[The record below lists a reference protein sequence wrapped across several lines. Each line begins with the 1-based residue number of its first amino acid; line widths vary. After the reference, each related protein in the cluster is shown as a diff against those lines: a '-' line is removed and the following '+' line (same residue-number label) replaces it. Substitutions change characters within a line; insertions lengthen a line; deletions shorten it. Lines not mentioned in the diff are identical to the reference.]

1 MYNHSTLIFTVSSG
15 MLLGG
20 ILFLNSFGY
29 INIGSLLTRLGIN
42 LFNTNSNIPQSTS
55 TTSNPIH
62 ITIENPQNNERQISS
77 GFFRELGKKLLVVID
92 LYIEKLKD
100 KRQKYG

>member
-1 MYNHSTLIFTVSSG
+1 MHNHSTLIFTVGSG
-15 MLLGG
+15 ILLGG
-20 ILFLNSFGY
+20 ILYLNSFGY
-29 INIGSLLTRLGIN
+29 INIGSLLSRIGIN
-42 LFNTNSNIPQSTS
+42 LFNTNIPQSSS
-55 TTSNPIH
+55 TNVNPIH
-62 ITIENPQNNERQISS
+62 ITIDNTGNNTREVAS